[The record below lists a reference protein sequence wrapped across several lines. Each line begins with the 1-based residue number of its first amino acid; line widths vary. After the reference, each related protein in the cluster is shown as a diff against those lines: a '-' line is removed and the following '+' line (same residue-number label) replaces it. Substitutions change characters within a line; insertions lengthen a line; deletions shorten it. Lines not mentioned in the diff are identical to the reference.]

1 MENSSKLTDIFPLPE
16 EAKRLALFIG
26 DWSVKGNLTLGGN
39 SFNVQGNWKFT
50 SAAAGWGVVNV
61 GKLSIEGLGSYE
73 EVDIIGFDPGE
84 KLYHIFAVTN
94 TAATHDHRGKWGED
108 NTLCVVYEGLQEG
121 KKYREEIE
129 IKILGSNEFAVNEK
143 DILDGKVISTM
154 NVFMRK

>member
-1 MENSSKLTDIFPLPE
+1 MINFLGFAQSST
-16 EAKRLALFIG
+16 
-26 DWSVKGNLTLGGN
+26 
-39 SFNVQGNWKFT
+39 T
-50 SAAAGWGVVNV
+50 S
-61 GKLSIEGLGSYE
+61 
-73 EVDIIGFDPGE
+73 IIRHVCFVFQSE

-94 TAATHDHRGKWGED
+94 TAATHDHGGKWGED